1 MKRNIAATRTEK
13 WQEVVSDVEENED
26 EEEEKGDVEMAKVGA
41 DILQGSEVMSDARTG
56 SSILITLGAWGV
68 GVISLLGVTPT
79 SKQAQTIYMAFML
92 VLSLV
97 PILALVIQN
106 GTSLNEVLFMQ
117 EDLVE
122 VEKSVIV
129 RPTTIYHHIL
139 PVAKKWHVQVFRLR
153 KEVCHP

>member
-1 MKRNIAATRTEK
+1 MKRNIAAARTEK

-26 EEEEKGDVEMAKVGA
+26 EEENKGDVEMAKVGQ
-41 DILQGSEVMSDARTG
+41 DIVQGSGPSDMSDARVG
-56 SSILITLGAWGV
+56 SSIMITLAMWGV

-106 GTSLNEVLFMQ
+106 GTSLNEVLFQQ

-122 VEKSVIV
+122 VEKSVNV
-129 RPTTIYHHIL
+129 RPTTFYHQS
-139 PVAKKWHVQVFRLR
+139 KGVFFSSSNIC
-153 KEVCHP
+153 KDFGV